1 MTTAARPTFD
11 PAKGKAPNE
20 LTFMTSAKDLPSHTK
35 LKTRRPGQGT
45 QEEYTIEDLKRE
57 LAEAEQAHFRAK
69 RNSDEGGSLSEESK
83 AQLEDAKTRYIEMAQ
98 RLDAVSEDD
107 SSDDDDG
114 GGGSE
119 SEDDEDSDDEDET
132 AMLMRELEKI
142 KRERAEEKA
151 REEQDALEQRLL
163 DGDSKTSFLGDNPL
177 LSKRDFSVKRRWD
190 DDVVFK
196 NQAQGDDGKPK
207 KRFVNDMLSDMD
219 DLTGLSWSS
228 KQQQTGNAIGGGS
241 SGPRSGSLTPNYSPN
256 MNSGVKSVSAANR
269 SGSSL
274 GNAASG
280 VQKDAKDDPFG
291 ELVSFTS
298 SSSAARSSSAKMT
311 LRERQQILE
320 GQSRSSSPFSM
331 QQQVGA
337 RSLTP
342 VAASG
347 NSKSAV
353 DTWNFDALEQ
363 ADASR
368 SASRTPVPQK
378 PPTRLAAANAL
389 DFDPFAGFLSTPAVP
404 AAAAPVGAQNIRAP
418 NGNLGRP
425 VYDGDTSSDDD
436 PIPMDVG
443 SPVVVRK
450 EPFGDRDFEIAQV
463 VEYGFSAEQA
473 VAALEIAGS
482 TRAAVQL
489 LREQQATAR
498 QMSGQQPSHQRL
510 RQQQQARTKPQ
521 TTYLDRPTGNGG
533 KDSSDEDDGTGFYYD
548 DPRRNKSSGRGSTA
562 ASQSSFA
569 ASAKVPG
576 ADKLLATANELG
588 TNVWKQANSWFAIGK
603 KKVMELQETVMDQR
617 RPNSSQEA
625 GRSLESEYLPSTQRY
640 SDYDSSSSDDDRDA
654 YMSSNRRGK
663 QDVWQP
669 EPRAAD
675 PRNRAPSPS
684 TAQMS
689 YSQSRLSPSGS
700 SAPQTSASV
709 KSSSIARASPAR
721 SSPASI
727 PPVPDHLLQ
736 ESTAAKTRANDQF
749 KLGQFGDAIT
759 GYAQAI
765 SSVSR
770 HSSTHPLLIV
780 LYNNRALAYAR
791 NGEAKSASAD
801 CTLALDLC
809 DQYQSN
815 GVIELAAAGRVD
827 VVDQRAKCLQRRAEA
842 YEAGENYREGLGDW
856 KALREVARDSGQ
868 RQQST
873 RGIQR
878 CEKALGISQPASK
891 SATPKPMAESK
902 PEDIASVFASI
913 SLNAVKS
920 GNSNI
925 LTMQTENSVAVAELR
940 KKDQA
945 KRDEEDQRF
954 VLLDQVDA
962 ELKRWRDGKQQNI
975 RALLSSLHMLLPEF
989 TPIGM
994 HEILEPNKVKRAY
1007 MRAIAKLHPDKL
1019 GQNIDLR
1026 TKMISSSV
1034 FSSLNEAWDAFKV
1047 QENIS

>member
-1 MTTAARPTFD
+1 
-11 PAKGKAPNE
+11 
-20 LTFMTSAKDLPSHTK
+20 
-35 LKTRRPGQGT
+35 
-45 QEEYTIEDLKRE
+45 
-57 LAEAEQAHFRAK
+57 
-69 RNSDEGGSLSEESK
+69 
-83 AQLEDAKTRYIEMAQ
+83 
-98 RLDAVSEDD
+98 
-107 SSDDDDG
+107 
-114 GGGSE
+114 
-119 SEDDEDSDDEDET
+119 
-132 AMLMRELEKI
+132 
-142 KRERAEEKA
+142 
-151 REEQDALEQRLL
+151 
-163 DGDSKTSFLGDNPL
+163 
-177 LSKRDFSVKRRWD
+177 
-190 DDVVFK
+190 
-196 NQAQGDDGKPK
+196 
-207 KRFVNDMLSDMD
+207 
-219 DLTGLSWSS
+219 
-228 KQQQTGNAIGGGS
+228 
-241 SGPRSGSLTPNYSPN
+241 
-256 MNSGVKSVSAANR
+256 MNSGVKNVSTTNR

-274 GNAASG
+274 GKTVTG
-280 VQKDAKDDPFG
+280 VQKDDPFG

-298 SSSAARSSSAKMT
+298 SASARTSSAKMT
-311 LRERQQILE
+311 LRERQQMLE
-320 GQSRSSSPFSM
+320 GQSRSSSPFNT

-342 VAASG
+342 VAAGGGSSS
-347 NSKSAV
+347 SKSPAG
-353 DTWNFDALEQ
+353 TWNFDALEQ
-363 ADASR
+363 ADSSR

-378 PPTRLAAANAL
+378 PPRLAATDAL
-389 DFDPFAGFLSTPAVP
+389 DFDPFAGFVSTPSAP
-404 AAAAPVGAQNIRAP
+404 AAAPVGAPNIRAP
-418 NGNLGRP
+418 SGPVARP
-425 VYDGDTSSDDD
+425 VGYGDISSDDD

-450 EPFGDRDFEIAQV
+450 ETYASRDFEIAQV

-498 QMSGQQPSHQRL
+498 QMSGQQPPRG
-510 RQQQQARTKPQ
+510 RQQHTRTNPQ
-521 TTYLDRPTGNGG
+521 TSYLDRPAGNGG
-533 KDSSDEDDGTGFYYD
+533 DESSDDDGTGFYYD
-548 DPRRNKSSGRGSTA
+548 DPRRNASAGRGRA
-562 ASQSSFA
+562 AAGQSSFA
-569 ASAKVPG
+569 GAAKVPG

-617 RPNSSQEA
+617 KSNLSPGA
-625 GRSLESEYLPSTQRY
+625 GRTLESEYLPSTQRY
-640 SDYDSSSSDDDRDA
+640 RDYDSSSSDDDRDA
-654 YMSSNRRGK
+654 YMPTNNRGK
-663 QDVWQP
+663 QDPWKP
-669 EPRAAD
+669 ESRVSDFGKSASRLDTPQL
-675 PRNRAPSPS
+675 SF
-684 TAQMS
+684 
-689 YSQSRLSPSGS
+689 SQSRASS

-709 KSSSIARASPAR
+709 QSPSVAR
-721 SSPASI
+721 SSPARPSPASI
-727 PPVPDHLLQ
+727 PAVPGYVLQ
-736 ESTAAKTRANDQF
+736 ESTSAKTGANEQF
-749 KLGQFGDAIT
+749 KLGQFGEAIA
-759 GYAQAI
+759 GYTQAI
-765 SSVSR
+765 SSISQ
-770 HSSTHPLLIV
+770 HSSAHPLLIV

-801 CTLALDLC
+801 CSLALDLC
-809 DQYQSN
+809 DRYQAN

-827 VVDQRAKCLQRRAEA
+827 VADQRAKCLQRRAEA
-842 YEAGENYREGLGDW
+842 YEASENYREGLGDW

-891 SATPKPMAESK
+891 SATPKPVAELK

-913 SLNAVKS
+913 SLTNVKS

-945 KRDEEDQRF
+945 KRDEEDQRL
-954 VLLDQVDA
+954 VLMDHVDA

-975 RALLSSLHMLLPEF
+975 RALLSSLHTLLPEF

-1007 MRAIAKLHPDKL
+1007 MRAISKLHPDKL
-1019 GQNIDLR
+1019 SQNIDLR

>member
-1 MTTAARPTFD
+1 
-11 PAKGKAPNE
+11 
-20 LTFMTSAKDLPSHTK
+20 
-35 LKTRRPGQGT
+35 
-45 QEEYTIEDLKRE
+45 
-57 LAEAEQAHFRAK
+57 
-69 RNSDEGGSLSEESK
+69 
-83 AQLEDAKTRYIEMAQ
+83 
-98 RLDAVSEDD
+98 
-107 SSDDDDG
+107 
-114 GGGSE
+114 
-119 SEDDEDSDDEDET
+119 
-132 AMLMRELEKI
+132 
-142 KRERAEEKA
+142 
-151 REEQDALEQRLL
+151 
-163 DGDSKTSFLGDNPL
+163 
-177 LSKRDFSVKRRWD
+177 
-190 DDVVFK
+190 
-196 NQAQGDDGKPK
+196 
-207 KRFVNDMLSDMD
+207 MD
-219 DLTGLSWSS
+219 DLTGLNWSA
-228 KQQQTGNAIGGGS
+228 KQQQVGNALGGGS

-256 MNSGVKSVSAANR
+256 MNSGVKSVAAANR

-274 GNAASG
+274 GKAATNM
-280 VQKDAKDDPFG
+280 QKDAKDDPFG

-298 SSSAARSSSAKMT
+298 SSSAARGSSAKMT
-311 LRERQQILE
+311 LRERQQMLE
-320 GQSRSSSPFSM
+320 GQSRSSSPFST

-342 VAASG
+342 VAAGG
-347 NSKSAV
+347 NSKSPA

-389 DFDPFAGFLSTPAVP
+389 DFDPFAGFLSTPSVP
-404 AAAAPVGAQNIRAP
+404 AAAAPVSAQSNRMP

-425 VYDGDTSSDDD
+425 VDGGETSSDDD

-443 SPVVVRK
+443 SPVVVGK
-450 EPFGDRDFEIAQV
+450 EPFADQDFEIAQV

-473 VAALEIAGS
+473 VAALEIAGN

-498 QMSGQQPSHQRL
+498 QMSGQQPPHR
-510 RQQQQARTKPQ
+510 RQQYHTRTKPQ
-521 TTYLDRPTGNGG
+521 TAYLDRPTGNGG
-533 KDSSDEDDGTGFYYD
+533 EDSSDDDDGTGFYYD
-548 DPRRNKSSGRGSTA
+548 DPRRNASSGRGRTA
-562 ASQSSFA
+562 AGQSSFA

-617 RPNSSQEA
+617 KPSSSQDA
-625 GRSLESEYLPSTQRY
+625 GRTLESKYLPSTQRY
-640 SDYDSSSSDDDRDA
+640 RDYDSSSSDDDRGA

-663 QDVWQP
+663 QDAWQP
-669 EPRAAD
+669 ESPAAD
-675 PRNRAPSPS
+675 HGKRASSPN

-689 YSQSRLSPSGS
+689 YSQSRLSPPRP

-709 KSSSIARASPAR
+709 KSSSVARASPAR
-721 SSPASI
+721 SSHAPIPA
-727 PPVPDHLLQ
+727 VPDHLLQ

-765 SSVSR
+765 ASISR

-780 LYNNRALAYAR
+780 LYSNRALAYAR

-801 CTLALDLC
+801 CSLALDLC
-809 DQYQSN
+809 DQYQAN

-891 SATPKPMAESK
+891 SATPKPVAESK

-945 KRDEEDQRF
+945 KRDEEDQRL

-975 RALLSSLHMLLPEF
+975 RALLSSLHTLLPEF

-994 HEILEPNKVKRAY
+994 HDILEPSKVKRAY

-1019 GQNIDLR
+1019 SQNIDLK